1 MASGTQIAY
10 TISERKMAGTL
21 LLVISRQPVLNRAWL
36 APFPDPA
43 NVNHPVNRPQPQ
55 SMLRSGGGIS
65 RHRCRHA
72 GTELP
77 SVESLAGQR
86 ACDRF
91 QETARAR
98 QVAPIG
104 NRLCRRLAAGWATE
118 VACQYGILP
127 KHPGQKL
134 LEEFCLKSS
143 AGGVL

>member
-1 MASGTQIAY
+1 
-10 TISERKMAGTL
+10 
-21 LLVISRQPVLNRAWL
+21 
-36 APFPDPA
+36 
-43 NVNHPVNRPQPQ
+43 
-55 SMLRSGGGIS
+55 MLRSGGGIT

-77 SVESLAGQR
+77 SVESLAGPR
-86 ACDRF
+86 VCDRF

-104 NRLCRRLAAGWATE
+104 NRLYRRLAAGWATE

-127 KHPGQKL
+127 KRPGQKL